1 MKSKVSA
8 RYIFMKN
15 RNRLTAIAGILIVLA
30 FAAKWLFKSET
41 AESGL
46 LLAASLIGGFPI
58 AASAWQAL
66 KVKVISIDLLVTL
79 AILGAFV
86 IQEFEESAIVAFLFL
101 FGAYLEQKTLAKTRS
116 AIKELVE
123 IVPETAL
130 RQTEDGDFE
139 EVDLDDLDEGDILL
153 VKTGGKIPVD
163 GEVVFGSGT
172 ANEASITGES
182 MPLGKKPGDPVYAG
196 TILENGTIRIKAE
209 KVGDETTFGKII
221 ELVEEAQDSKSHAE
235 RLIDRFSKYYTPVVL
250 FLAIIVGL
258 ISQDLELAV
267 TILVLG
273 CPGALVIG
281 VPVSNVAGI
290 GNGAKQ
296 GILFK
301 GSEVI
306 TKFSKVDTIM
316 FDKTGTLT
324 YGDPRVSQ
332 VKKYG
337 QGQLAE
343 QLLVSVEKESAH
355 PLAKAITGYYE
366 DLEAKEVEASQVLQG
381 GGIVAQV
388 AGQQVLVGNRYLLDQ
403 YHVPVTKEMGKDMEE
418 LASAGNSLVL
428 VAVNGQLELALGL
441 KDEIRAGVK
450 EDLAALKKL
459 GVKNLLLLSGDNQ
472 KTVDLVAEELGL
484 TEAYGQLLPEDKAE
498 FVKKRQAAGEIVAFV
513 GDGINDSP
521 SLARAD
527 IGIAMGSGTDVAI
540 ETSNVVLMNGSFDRI
555 PRALAL
561 AKATRWNMIENIT
574 IALAVV
580 AVLLVSVLAS
590 SWMNMAI
597 GMFVHEGSILVV
609 ILNAMRL
616 LAYQSKL
623 QKSRKLIENNFSQA
637 AGPYT
642 KGIESIQ

>member
-1 MKSKVSA
+1 
-8 RYIFMKN
+8 MKN
-15 RNRLTAIAGILIVLA
+15 RNRLTAATGILIVLA
-30 FAAKWLFKSET
+30 FAAKWLFKGEA

-116 AIKELVE
+116 AIEELVE
-123 IVPETAL
+123 MVPETAL
-130 RQTEDGDFE
+130 RQTADGDFE
-139 EVDLDDLDEGDILL
+139 EVDLDDLDEGDIVL

-163 GEVVFGSGT
+163 GEVVSGSGT

-182 MPLGKKPGDPVYAG
+182 MPLDKKPGDPVYAG
-196 TILENGTIRIKAE
+196 TILENGTIRIEAE

-221 ELVEEAQDSKSHAE
+221 ELVEEAQDSKSQAE

-250 FLAIIVGL
+250 LLAIIVGL

-337 QGQLAE
+337 QSQLAE

-388 AGQQVLVGNRYLLDQ
+388 AGQQVLVGNHYLLDQ
-403 YHVPVTKEMGKDMEE
+403 YHVPVAKQMERDMEE

-428 VAVNGQLELALGL
+428 VVVNGQLELALGL

-561 AKATRWNMIENIT
+561 AKATRRNMIENIT

-597 GMFVHEGSILVV
+597 GMFVHEGSILIV

-616 LAYQSKL
+616 LAYRSKL

-637 AGPYT
+637 AGLYT

>member
-1 MKSKVSA
+1 MQKWL
-8 RYIFMKN
+8 MKN
-15 RNRLTAIAGILIVLA
+15 RNRLTEITGILIVLA
-30 FAAKWLFKSET
+30 FAAKWLFRSET

-58 AASAWQAL
+58 AESAWQAL

-123 IVPETAL
+123 MVPETAL
-130 RQTEDGDFE
+130 RQTADGDFE

-163 GEVVFGSGT
+163 GEVVSGSGT

-196 TILENGTIRIKAE
+196 TILENGTIRIKAG

-221 ELVEEAQDSKSHAE
+221 ELVEEAQDSKSQAE

-250 FLAIIVGL
+250 LLAIIVGL

-366 DLEAKEVEASQVLQG
+366 DLEAKEVEASRVLQG

-403 YHVPVTKEMGKDMEE
+403 YHVLVTKEMERDMEE

-450 EDLAALKKL
+450 EDLAALKKQ

-472 KTVDLVAEELGL
+472 KTVDLVAEELGPI
-484 TEAYGQLLPEDKAE
+484 EAYGQLLPEDKAE

-561 AKATRWNMIENIT
+561 AKATRRNMIENIT
-574 IALAVV
+574 IALVVV
-580 AVLLVSVLAS
+580 AVLLISVLAS

-597 GMFVHEGSILVV
+597 GMFAHEGSILVV

-616 LAYQSKL
+616 LAYRSKL
-623 QKSRKLIENNFSQA
+623 QKSRKLIENNFS
-637 AGPYT
+637 
-642 KGIESIQ
+642 

>member
-1 MKSKVSA
+1 MQKWL
-8 RYIFMKN
+8 MQN
-15 RNRLTAIAGILIVLA
+15 RNRLTAITGILIVLA

-123 IVPETAL
+123 MVPETAL
-130 RQTEDGDFE
+130 RQTADGDFE
-139 EVDLDDLDEGDILL
+139 EVDIDDLDEGDILL

-221 ELVEEAQDSKSHAE
+221 ELVEEAQDSKSQAE
-235 RLIDRFSKYYTPVVL
+235 RLIDRFFKYYTPVVL
-250 FLAIIVGL
+250 LLAIIVGL

-366 DLEAKEVEASQVLQG
+366 DLEAKEVETSQVLQG

-403 YHVPVTKEMGKDMEE
+403 YHVPVTKEMEKDMEE

-450 EDLAALKKL
+450 QDLAALKKL

-561 AKATRWNMIENIT
+561 AKATRRNMIENIT

-580 AVLLVSVLAS
+580 AILLVSVLAS

-616 LAYQSKL
+616 LAYRSKL

>member
-1 MKSKVSA
+1 MQKWL
-8 RYIFMKN
+8 MKN
-15 RNRLTAIAGILIVLA
+15 RNRLTEITGILIVLA
-30 FAAKWLFKSET
+30 FAAKWLFRSET

-58 AASAWQAL
+58 AESAWQAL

-123 IVPETAL
+123 MVPETAL
-130 RQTEDGDFE
+130 RQTADGDFE

-163 GEVVFGSGT
+163 GEVVSGSGT

-196 TILENGTIRIKAE
+196 TILENGTIRIKAG

-221 ELVEEAQDSKSHAE
+221 ELVEEAQDSKSQAE

-250 FLAIIVGL
+250 LLAIIVGL

-366 DLEAKEVEASQVLQG
+366 DLEAKEVEASRVLQG

-388 AGQQVLVGNRYLLDQ
+388 AGQQVLVGNRYLLDE
-403 YHVPVTKEMGKDMEE
+403 YHVPVTKEMERDMEK

-472 KTVDLVAEELGL
+472 KTVDLVAEELGP

-561 AKATRWNMIENIT
+561 AKATRRNMIENIT
-574 IALAVV
+574 IALVVV
-580 AVLLVSVLAS
+580 AVLLISVLAS

-597 GMFVHEGSILVV
+597 GMFAHEGSILVV

-616 LAYQSKL
+616 LAYRSKL
-623 QKSRKLIENNFSQA
+623 QKSRKLIENNFS
-637 AGPYT
+637 
-642 KGIESIQ
+642 

>member
-1 MKSKVSA
+1 MQKWL
-8 RYIFMKN
+8 MKN

-30 FAAKWLFKSET
+30 FAAKWLFNSET

-123 IVPETAL
+123 MVPETAL
-130 RQTEDGDFE
+130 RQTADGDFE

-163 GEVVFGSGT
+163 GEVVSGSGT

-221 ELVEEAQDSKSHAE
+221 ELVEEAQDSKSQAE

-250 FLAIIVGL
+250 LLAIIVGL

-290 GNGAKQ
+290 GNGANQ

-355 PLAKAITGYYE
+355 PLAKAITSYYE

-403 YHVPVTKEMGKDMEE
+403 YHVPVTKEMEKDMEE
-418 LASAGNSLVL
+418 LTSAGNSLVL

-484 TEAYGQLLPEDKAE
+484 TETYGQLLPEDKAE

-561 AKATRWNMIENIT
+561 AKATRRNMIENIT

-580 AVLLVSVLAS
+580 AILLVSVLAS

-616 LAYQSKL
+616 LAYRSKL

-637 AGPYT
+637 EGPYT

>member
-1 MKSKVSA
+1 MQKWL
-8 RYIFMKN
+8 MKN
-15 RNRLTAIAGILIVLA
+15 RNRLTAITGILIVLA

-41 AESGL
+41 GASGL
-46 LLAASLIGGFPI
+46 LLVASLIGGFPI

-123 IVPETAL
+123 MVPETAL

-163 GEVVFGSGT
+163 GEVVSGSGT

-221 ELVEEAQDSKSHAE
+221 ELVEEAQDSKSQAE

-250 FLAIIVGL
+250 LLAIIVGL

-355 PLAKAITGYYE
+355 PLAKAITSYYE

-403 YHVPVTKEMGKDMEE
+403 YHVPVTKEMEKDMEE
-418 LASAGNSLVL
+418 LTSAGNSLVL

-484 TEAYGQLLPEDKAE
+484 TETYGQLLPEDKAE

-561 AKATRWNMIENIT
+561 AKATRRNMIENIT

-580 AVLLVSVLAS
+580 AILLVSVLAS

-616 LAYQSKL
+616 LAYRSKL

-637 AGPYT
+637 EGPYT

>member
-1 MKSKVSA
+1 MQKWL
-8 RYIFMKN
+8 MKN
-15 RNRLTAIAGILIVLA
+15 RNRLTAISGILIVLA

-41 AESGL
+41 GASGL

-123 IVPETAL
+123 MVPETAF

-163 GEVVFGSGT
+163 GEVVYGSGT

-221 ELVEEAQDSKSHAE
+221 ELVEEAQDSKSQAE

-250 FLAIIVGL
+250 LLAIIVGL
-258 ISQDLELAV
+258 ISRDLELAV

-366 DLEAKEVEASQVLQG
+366 DLEAKEVESSQVLQG

-388 AGQQVLVGNRYLLDQ
+388 AGRQVLVGNRYLLDQ
-403 YHVPVTKEMGKDMEE
+403 YHVPVTKEMEKNLEE

-484 TEAYGQLLPEDKAE
+484 TETYGQLLPEDKAE

-521 SLARAD
+521 SLAQAD

-616 LAYQSKL
+616 LAYRSKL

-637 AGPYT
+637 EGPYN

>member
-1 MKSKVSA
+1 MQKWL
-8 RYIFMKN
+8 MQN
-15 RNRLTAIAGILIVLA
+15 RNRLTAITGILIVLA

-41 AESGL
+41 GASGL
-46 LLAASLIGGFPI
+46 LLVASLIGGFPI

-123 IVPETAL
+123 MVPETAL

-221 ELVEEAQDSKSHAE
+221 ELVEEAQDSKSQAE

-250 FLAIIVGL
+250 LLAIIVGL

-366 DLEAKEVEASQVLQG
+366 DLEAKEVETSQVLQG

-403 YHVPVTKEMGKDMEE
+403 YHVPVTKEMEKDMEE

-441 KDEIRAGVK
+441 KDEIRSGVK

-561 AKATRWNMIENIT
+561 AKATRRNMIENIT

-580 AVLLVSVLAS
+580 AILLVSVLAS

-616 LAYQSKL
+616 LAYRSKL

>member
-1 MKSKVSA
+1 MQKWL
-8 RYIFMKN
+8 MKN
-15 RNRLTAIAGILIVLA
+15 RNRLTEITGILIVLA
-30 FAAKWLFKSET
+30 FAAKWLFRSET

-58 AASAWQAL
+58 AESAWQAL

-101 FGAYLEQKTLAKTRS
+101 FGAYLEQKTLVKTRS

-123 IVPETAL
+123 MVPETAL
-130 RQTEDGDFE
+130 RQTADGDFE

-163 GEVVFGSGT
+163 GEVVSGSGT

-221 ELVEEAQDSKSHAE
+221 ELVEEAQDSKSQAE

-250 FLAIIVGL
+250 LLAIIVGL

-324 YGDPRVSQ
+324 YGAPRVSQ

-366 DLEAKEVEASQVLQG
+366 DLEAKEVEASRVLQG

-403 YHVPVTKEMGKDMEE
+403 YNVPVTKEMERDMEE

-450 EDLAALKKL
+450 EDLAALKKQ

-472 KTVDLVAEELGL
+472 KTVDLVAEELGP

-561 AKATRWNMIENIT
+561 AKATRRNMIENIT
-574 IALAVV
+574 IALVVV
-580 AVLLVSVLAS
+580 AVLLISVLAS

-597 GMFVHEGSILVV
+597 GMFAHEGSILVV

-616 LAYQSKL
+616 LAYRSKL
-623 QKSRKLIENNFSQA
+623 QKSRKLIENNFS
-637 AGPYT
+637 
-642 KGIESIQ
+642 

>member
-1 MKSKVSA
+1 MQKWL
-8 RYIFMKN
+8 MKN
-15 RNRLTAIAGILIVLA
+15 RNRLTAISGILIVLA

-41 AESGL
+41 GASGL

-123 IVPETAL
+123 MVPETAL

-163 GEVVFGSGT
+163 GEVVYGSGT

-182 MPLGKKPGDPVYAG
+182 MPLGKKLGDPVYAG

-221 ELVEEAQDSKSHAE
+221 ELVEEAQDSKSQAE

-250 FLAIIVGL
+250 LLAIIVGL

-355 PLAKAITGYYE
+355 PLAKAITVYYE
-366 DLEAKEVEASQVLQG
+366 DLEAKEVESSQVLQG

-388 AGQQVLVGNRYLLDQ
+388 AGRQVLIGNRYLLDQ
-403 YHVPVTKEMGKDMEE
+403 YHVPVTKEMEKNLEE

-561 AKATRWNMIENIT
+561 AKATRRNMIENIT

-616 LAYQSKL
+616 LAYRSKL

-637 AGPYT
+637 EDPYN

>member
-1 MKSKVSA
+1 
-8 RYIFMKN
+8 MKN
-15 RNRLTAIAGILIVLA
+15 RNRLTAATGILIVLA
-30 FAAKWLFKSET
+30 FAAKWLFKSEA

-123 IVPETAL
+123 MVPETAL
-130 RQTEDGDFE
+130 RQTADGDFE
-139 EVDLDDLDEGDILL
+139 EVDLDDLDEGDIVL

-163 GEVVFGSGT
+163 GEVVSGSGT

-182 MPLGKKPGDPVYAG
+182 MPLDKKPGDPVYAG
-196 TILENGTIRIKAE
+196 TILENGTIRIEAE

-221 ELVEEAQDSKSHAE
+221 ELVEEAQDSKSQAE

-250 FLAIIVGL
+250 LLAIIVGL

-403 YHVPVTKEMGKDMEE
+403 YHVPVAKQMERDMEE

-561 AKATRWNMIENIT
+561 AKATRRNMIENIT

-590 SWMNMAI
+590 SWVNMAI
-597 GMFVHEGSILVV
+597 GMFIHEGSILIV

-616 LAYQSKL
+616 LAYRSKL

>member
-1 MKSKVSA
+1 MQKWL
-8 RYIFMKN
+8 MKN
-15 RNRLTAIAGILIVLA
+15 RNRLTVTTGILIVLA
-30 FAAKWLFKSET
+30 FATKWLLKSET

-86 IQEFEESAIVAFLFL
+86 IREFEESAIVAFLFL

-123 IVPETAL
+123 MAPETAL
-130 RQTEDGDFE
+130 RQKADGDFE
-139 EVDLDDLDEGDILL
+139 EVDVDDLDEGDILL

-163 GEVVFGSGT
+163 GEVVSGSGT

-182 MPLGKKPGDPVYAG
+182 MPSGKKPGDQVYAG

-221 ELVEEAQDSKSHAE
+221 ELVEEAQDSKSQAE

-250 FLAIIVGL
+250 LLAIIVGL
-258 ISQDLELAV
+258 ISHRLELAV

-324 YGDPRVSQ
+324 YGNPRVSQ

-337 QGQLAE
+337 QDQLAE
-343 QLLVSVEKESAH
+343 QLLVSVENESAH

-366 DLEAKEVEASQVLQG
+366 DLEAKEVEASQLLQG

-403 YHVPVTKEMGKDMEE
+403 YHVPVTKEMERDMEE
-418 LASAGNSLVL
+418 LTSAGNSLVL

-450 EDLAALKKL
+450 EDLTALKKL

-561 AKATRWNMIENIT
+561 AKATRRNMIENIT

-616 LAYQSKL
+616 LAYRSKL
-623 QKSRKLIENNFSQA
+623 QQSRKLIEINVSQA
-637 AGPYT
+637 VGPYIE
-642 KGIESIQ
+642 GIESIQ

>member
-1 MKSKVSA
+1 MQKWL
-8 RYIFMKN
+8 MKN
-15 RNRLTAIAGILIVLA
+15 RNRLTAITGILIVLA

-101 FGAYLEQKTLAKTRS
+101 FGAYLEQRTLAKTRS
-116 AIKELVE
+116 AIKKLVE
-123 IVPETAL
+123 MVPETAL
-130 RQTEDGDFE
+130 RQTADGDFE

-163 GEVVFGSGT
+163 GEVVSGSGT

-182 MPLGKKPGDPVYAG
+182 MPLGKKPSDPVYAG

-221 ELVEEAQDSKSHAE
+221 ELVEEAQDSKSQAE

-250 FLAIIVGL
+250 LLAIIVGL

-324 YGDPRVSQ
+324 YGNPRVSQ
-332 VKKYG
+332 VKNYG

-403 YHVPVTKEMGKDMEE
+403 YHVPVTKEMEKDMEE

-561 AKATRWNMIENIT
+561 AKATRRNMIENIT

-616 LAYQSKL
+616 LAYRSKL

-637 AGPYT
+637 TGPYT
-642 KGIESIQ
+642 KGSESIQ

>member
-1 MKSKVSA
+1 MQKWLMKK
-8 RYIFMKN
+8 
-15 RNRLTAIAGILIVLA
+15 RNRLTAITGILIVLA

-123 IVPETAL
+123 MVPETAL
-130 RQTEDGDFE
+130 RQTADGDFE

-163 GEVVFGSGT
+163 GEVVSGSGT

-196 TILENGTIRIKAE
+196 TILENGTIRIEAE

-221 ELVEEAQDSKSHAE
+221 ELVEEAQDSKSQAE

-250 FLAIIVGL
+250 LLAIIVGL

-403 YHVPVTKEMGKDMEE
+403 YHVPITEEMEKDMEE

-561 AKATRWNMIENIT
+561 AKATRRNMIENIT

-616 LAYQSKL
+616 LAYRSKL
-623 QKSRKLIENNFSQA
+623 QKTRKLIENNFSQA

>member
-1 MKSKVSA
+1 MQKWL
-8 RYIFMKN
+8 MKN
-15 RNRLTAIAGILIVLA
+15 RNRLTAITGILIVLA

-58 AASAWQAL
+58 AATAWQAL

-101 FGAYLEQKTLAKTRS
+101 FGAYLEQRTLAKTRS
-116 AIKELVE
+116 AIKKLVE
-123 IVPETAL
+123 MVPETAL
-130 RQTEDGDFE
+130 RQTADGDFE

-163 GEVVFGSGT
+163 GEVVSGSGT

-182 MPLGKKPGDPVYAG
+182 MPLGKKPSDPVYAG

-221 ELVEEAQDSKSHAE
+221 ELVEEAQDSKSQAE

-250 FLAIIVGL
+250 LLAIIVGL

-324 YGDPRVSQ
+324 YGNPRVSQ
-332 VKKYG
+332 VKNYG

-343 QLLVSVEKESAH
+343 KLLVSVEKESAH

-403 YHVPVTKEMGKDMEE
+403 YHVPVTKEMEKDMEE

-498 FVKKRQAAGEIVAFV
+498 FVKKRQAAGEIVVFV

-561 AKATRWNMIENIT
+561 AKATRRNMIENIT

-616 LAYQSKL
+616 LAYRSKL

-637 AGPYT
+637 TGPYT
-642 KGIESIQ
+642 KGSESIQ

>member
-1 MKSKVSA
+1 MQKWL
-8 RYIFMKN
+8 MKN
-15 RNRLTAIAGILIVLA
+15 RNRLTAISGILIVLA

-41 AESGL
+41 GASGL

-58 AASAWQAL
+58 ATSAWQAL

-123 IVPETAL
+123 MVPETAL

-139 EVDLDDLDEGDILL
+139 EVDLDDLDEGDIIL

-163 GEVVFGSGT
+163 GEVLYGSGT

-182 MPLGKKPGDPVYAG
+182 MPLGKKLGDPVYAG

-221 ELVEEAQDSKSHAE
+221 ELVEEAQDSKSQAE

-250 FLAIIVGL
+250 LLAIIVGL

-366 DLEAKEVEASQVLQG
+366 DLEAKGVESSQVLQG

-388 AGQQVLVGNRYLLDQ
+388 AGRQVLVGNRYLLDQ
-403 YHVPVTKEMGKDMEE
+403 YHVPVTKEMEKNLEE

-561 AKATRWNMIENIT
+561 AKATRRNMIENIT

-616 LAYQSKL
+616 LAYRSKL

-637 AGPYT
+637 EGPYN

>member
-1 MKSKVSA
+1 MQKWL
-8 RYIFMKN
+8 MKN
-15 RNRLTAIAGILIVLA
+15 RNRLTAITGILIVLA

-66 KVKVISIDLLVTL
+66 KAKVISIDLLVTL

-123 IVPETAL
+123 MVPETAL
-130 RQTEDGDFE
+130 RQTADGDFE

-163 GEVVFGSGT
+163 GEVVSGSGT

-221 ELVEEAQDSKSHAE
+221 ELVEEAQDSKSQAE

-250 FLAIIVGL
+250 LLAIIVGL

-403 YHVPVTKEMGKDMEE
+403 YHVPVTKEMEKDMEE

-561 AKATRWNMIENIT
+561 AKATRRNMIENIT

-616 LAYQSKL
+616 LAYRSKL

-637 AGPYT
+637 TGPYT
-642 KGIESIQ
+642 KGIESI

>member
-1 MKSKVSA
+1 MQKWL
-8 RYIFMKN
+8 MKN
-15 RNRLTAIAGILIVLA
+15 RNRLTAITGILIVLA

-101 FGAYLEQKTLAKTRS
+101 FGAYLEQRTLAKTRS
-116 AIKELVE
+116 AIKKLVE
-123 IVPETAL
+123 MVPETAL
-130 RQTEDGDFE
+130 RQTADGDFE

-163 GEVVFGSGT
+163 GEVVSGSGT

-221 ELVEEAQDSKSHAE
+221 ELVEEAQDSKSQAE

-250 FLAIIVGL
+250 LLAIIVGL

-388 AGQQVLVGNRYLLDQ
+388 AGQQVLVGNRYLLDE
-403 YHVPVTKEMGKDMEE
+403 YHVPVTKEMEKDMEK

-561 AKATRWNMIENIT
+561 AKATRRNMIENIT

-616 LAYQSKL
+616 LAYRSKL

-637 AGPYT
+637 TGPYT
-642 KGIESIQ
+642 KGSESIQ

>member
-1 MKSKVSA
+1 MQKWL
-8 RYIFMKN
+8 MKN
-15 RNRLTAIAGILIVLA
+15 RNRLTAITGILIVLA

-41 AESGL
+41 GASGL
-46 LLAASLIGGFPI
+46 LLVASLIGGFPI

-123 IVPETAL
+123 MVPETAF

-163 GEVVFGSGT
+163 GEVVSGSGT

-221 ELVEEAQDSKSHAE
+221 ELVEEAQDSKSQAE

-250 FLAIIVGL
+250 LLAIIVGL

-332 VKKYG
+332 VRKYG

-403 YHVPVTKEMGKDMEE
+403 YHVPVTKEMEKDMEE

-498 FVKKRQAAGEIVAFV
+498 FVKKWQATGEIVAFV

-561 AKATRWNMIENIT
+561 AKATRRNMIENIT

-616 LAYQSKL
+616 LAFRSKL

>member
-1 MKSKVSA
+1 MQKWL
-8 RYIFMKN
+8 MKN
-15 RNRLTAIAGILIVLA
+15 RNRLTAATGILIVLA
-30 FAAKWLFKSET
+30 FAAKWLFKSEA

-123 IVPETAL
+123 MVPETAL
-130 RQTEDGDFE
+130 RQTADGDFE
-139 EVDLDDLDEGDILL
+139 EVDLDDLDEGDIVL

-163 GEVVFGSGT
+163 GEVVSGSGT

-196 TILENGTIRIKAE
+196 TILENGTIRIEAE

-221 ELVEEAQDSKSHAE
+221 ELVEEAQDSKSQAE

-250 FLAIIVGL
+250 LLAIIVGL

-403 YHVPVTKEMGKDMEE
+403 YHVPVTKQMERDMEE

-472 KTVDLVAEELGL
+472 KTVDLVAEELDL

-561 AKATRWNMIENIT
+561 AKATRRNMIENIT

-616 LAYQSKL
+616 LAYRSKL

>member
-1 MKSKVSA
+1 
-8 RYIFMKN
+8 MKN
-15 RNRLTAIAGILIVLA
+15 RNRLTAATGILIVLA
-30 FAAKWLFKSET
+30 FAAKWLFKSEA

-123 IVPETAL
+123 MVPETAL
-130 RQTEDGDFE
+130 RQTADGDFE
-139 EVDLDDLDEGDILL
+139 EVDLDDLDEGDIVL

-163 GEVVFGSGT
+163 GEVVSGSGT

-182 MPLGKKPGDPVYAG
+182 MPLDKKPGDPVYAG
-196 TILENGTIRIKAE
+196 TILENGTIRIEAE

-221 ELVEEAQDSKSHAE
+221 ELVEEAQDSKSQAE

-250 FLAIIVGL
+250 LLAIIVGL

-403 YHVPVTKEMGKDMEE
+403 YHVPVTKQMERDMEE

-472 KTVDLVAEELGL
+472 KTVDLVAEELDL

-561 AKATRWNMIENIT
+561 AKATRRNMIENIT

-597 GMFVHEGSILVV
+597 GMFVHEGSILFV

-616 LAYQSKL
+616 LAYRSKL
-623 QKSRKLIENNFSQA
+623 QKSRKLIENNF
-637 AGPYT
+637 
-642 KGIESIQ
+642 

>member
-1 MKSKVSA
+1 MQKWL
-8 RYIFMKN
+8 MKN
-15 RNRLTAIAGILIVLA
+15 RNRLTEITGILIVLA
-30 FAAKWLFKSET
+30 FAAKWLFRSET

-58 AASAWQAL
+58 AESAWQAL

-123 IVPETAL
+123 MVPETAL
-130 RQTEDGDFE
+130 RQTADGDFE

-163 GEVVFGSGT
+163 GEVVSGSGT

-196 TILENGTIRIKAE
+196 TILENGTIRIKAG

-221 ELVEEAQDSKSHAE
+221 ELVEEAQDSKSQAE

-250 FLAIIVGL
+250 LLAIIVGL

-366 DLEAKEVEASQVLQG
+366 DLEAKEVEASRVLQG

-403 YHVPVTKEMGKDMEE
+403 YHVPVTKEMERDMEE

-450 EDLAALKKL
+450 EDLAALKKQ

-561 AKATRWNMIENIT
+561 AKATRRNMIENIT
-574 IALAVV
+574 IALVVV
-580 AVLLVSVLAS
+580 AVLLISVLAS

-597 GMFVHEGSILVV
+597 GMFAHEGSILVV

-616 LAYQSKL
+616 LAYRSKL
-623 QKSRKLIENNFSQA
+623 RKSRKLIENNFS
-637 AGPYT
+637 
-642 KGIESIQ
+642 

>member
-1 MKSKVSA
+1 MHKWL
-8 RYIFMKN
+8 MKN

-123 IVPETAL
+123 MVPETAL
-130 RQTEDGDFE
+130 RQTADGDFE

-153 VKTGGKIPVD
+153 VKTGGKIPAD
-163 GEVVFGSGT
+163 GEVVSGSGT

-221 ELVEEAQDSKSHAE
+221 ELVEEAQDSKSQAE

-250 FLAIIVGL
+250 LLAIIVGL

-366 DLEAKEVEASQVLQG
+366 ELEAKEVEASQVLQG

-403 YHVPVTKEMGKDMEE
+403 YHVPVTKEMEKDMEE

-450 EDLAALKKL
+450 EDLVALKKL

-472 KTVDLVAEELGL
+472 KTVDLVAAELGL
-484 TEAYGQLLPEDKAE
+484 TEAYGQFLPEDKVE

-527 IGIAMGSGTDVAI
+527 IGMAMGSGTDVAI

-561 AKATRWNMIENIT
+561 AKATRRNMIENIT

>member
-1 MKSKVSA
+1 MQKWL
-8 RYIFMKN
+8 MKN
-15 RNRLTAIAGILIVLA
+15 RNRLTAITGILIVLA
-30 FAAKWLFKSET
+30 FTAKWLFKSET
-41 AESGL
+41 GASGL
-46 LLAASLIGGFPI
+46 LLVASLIGGFPI

-123 IVPETAL
+123 MVPETAL
-130 RQTEDGDFE
+130 RQTEAGDFE

-163 GEVVFGSGT
+163 GEVVSGSGT

-221 ELVEEAQDSKSHAE
+221 ELVEEAQDSKSQAE

-250 FLAIIVGL
+250 LLAIIVGL

-403 YHVPVTKEMGKDMEE
+403 YHVPVTKEMEKDMEE

-450 EDLAALKKL
+450 EDLVALKKL

-484 TEAYGQLLPEDKAE
+484 TEAYGQLLPEDKVE

-527 IGIAMGSGTDVAI
+527 IGMAMGSGTDVAI

-561 AKATRWNMIENIT
+561 AKATRRNMIENIT

>member
-1 MKSKVSA
+1 MQKWL
-8 RYIFMKN
+8 MKN
-15 RNRLTAIAGILIVLA
+15 RNRLTAITGILIVLA

-101 FGAYLEQKTLAKTRS
+101 FGAYLEQRTLAKTRS

-123 IVPETAL
+123 MVPETAL
-130 RQTEDGDFE
+130 RQTADGDFE

-163 GEVVFGSGT
+163 GEVVSGSGT

-221 ELVEEAQDSKSHAE
+221 ELVEEAQDSKSQAE

-250 FLAIIVGL
+250 LLAIIVGL

-403 YHVPVTKEMGKDMEE
+403 YHVPVTKEMERDMEK

-450 EDLAALKKL
+450 EDLVALKKL

-561 AKATRWNMIENIT
+561 AKATRRNMIENIT

-616 LAYQSKL
+616 LAYRSKL

-637 AGPYT
+637 TGPYT
-642 KGIESIQ
+642 KGSESIQ

>member
-1 MKSKVSA
+1 MQKWL
-8 RYIFMKN
+8 MKN
-15 RNRLTAIAGILIVLA
+15 RNRLTAITGILIVLA
-30 FAAKWLFKSET
+30 FAAKWLFKSEK
-41 AESGL
+41 SSL

-58 AASAWQAL
+58 AATAWQAL

-101 FGAYLEQKTLAKTRS
+101 FGAYLEQRTLAKTRS
-116 AIKELVE
+116 AIKKLVE
-123 IVPETAL
+123 MVPETAL
-130 RQTEDGDFE
+130 RQTADGDFE

-163 GEVVFGSGT
+163 GEVVSGSGT

-221 ELVEEAQDSKSHAE
+221 ELVEEAQDSKSQAE

-250 FLAIIVGL
+250 LLAIIVGL

-366 DLEAKEVEASQVLQG
+366 DREAKEVEASQVLQG

-403 YHVPVTKEMGKDMEE
+403 YHVPVTKEMEKDMEK

-561 AKATRWNMIENIT
+561 AKATRRNMIENIT

-580 AVLLVSVLAS
+580 AVLLISLLAS

-616 LAYQSKL
+616 LAYRSKL

-637 AGPYT
+637 TGPYT
-642 KGIESIQ
+642 KGSESIQ

>member
-1 MKSKVSA
+1 MQKWL
-8 RYIFMKN
+8 MKN
-15 RNRLTAIAGILIVLA
+15 RNRLTAITGILIVLA

-101 FGAYLEQKTLAKTRS
+101 FGAYLEQRTLAKTRS
-116 AIKELVE
+116 AIKKLVE
-123 IVPETAL
+123 MVPETAL
-130 RQTEDGDFE
+130 RQTADGDFE

-163 GEVVFGSGT
+163 GEVVSGSGT

-221 ELVEEAQDSKSHAE
+221 ELVEEAQDSKSQAE

-250 FLAIIVGL
+250 LLAIIVGL

-306 TKFSKVDTIM
+306 TKFSKVDTVM

-403 YHVPVTKEMGKDMEE
+403 YHVPVTKEMEKDMEK

-561 AKATRWNMIENIT
+561 AKATRRNMIENIT

-616 LAYQSKL
+616 LAYRSKL

-637 AGPYT
+637 EDPYN

>member
-1 MKSKVSA
+1 MQKWL
-8 RYIFMKN
+8 MKN
-15 RNRLTAIAGILIVLA
+15 RNRLTAITGILIVLA

-101 FGAYLEQKTLAKTRS
+101 FGAYLEQRTLSKTRS

-123 IVPETAL
+123 MVPETAL
-130 RQTEDGDFE
+130 RQTADGDFE

-163 GEVVFGSGT
+163 GEVVSGSGT

-221 ELVEEAQDSKSHAE
+221 ELVEEAQDSKSQAE

-250 FLAIIVGL
+250 LLAIIVGL

-403 YHVPVTKEMGKDMEE
+403 YHVPVTKEMEKDMEE

-450 EDLAALKKL
+450 EDLVALKKL

-561 AKATRWNMIENIT
+561 AKATRRN
-574 IALAVV
+574 
-580 AVLLVSVLAS
+580 
-590 SWMNMAI
+590 
-597 GMFVHEGSILVV
+597 HD
-609 ILNAMRL
+609 
-616 LAYQSKL
+616 
-623 QKSRKLIENNFSQA
+623 
-637 AGPYT
+637 
-642 KGIESIQ
+642 

>member
-1 MKSKVSA
+1 MQKWL
-8 RYIFMKN
+8 MKN
-15 RNRLTAIAGILIVLA
+15 RNRLTAITGILIVLA

-116 AIKELVE
+116 AIKKLVE
-123 IVPETAL
+123 MVPETVL
-130 RQTEDGDFE
+130 RQTADGDFE
-139 EVDLDDLDEGDILL
+139 EVDLDDLYEGDILL

-163 GEVVFGSGT
+163 GEVVSGSGT

-182 MPLGKKPGDPVYAG
+182 MPLGKKTGDPVYAG

-221 ELVEEAQDSKSHAE
+221 ELVEEAQDSKSQAE

-250 FLAIIVGL
+250 LLAIIVGL
-258 ISQDLELAV
+258 SSQDLELAV

-366 DLEAKEVEASQVLQG
+366 DLEVKEVEASQVLQG

-403 YHVPVTKEMGKDMEE
+403 YHVPVTKEMEKDMEE

-561 AKATRWNMIENIT
+561 AKATRRNMIENIT

-616 LAYQSKL
+616 LAYRSKL
-623 QKSRKLIENNFSQA
+623 QKSQKLIENNFSQA

>member
-1 MKSKVSA
+1 MQKWL
-8 RYIFMKN
+8 MKN
-15 RNRLTAIAGILIVLA
+15 RNRLTAATGILIVLA
-30 FAAKWLFKSET
+30 FAAKWLFKSEA

-123 IVPETAL
+123 MVPETAL
-130 RQTEDGDFE
+130 RQTADGDFE
-139 EVDLDDLDEGDILL
+139 EVDLDDLDEGDIVL

-163 GEVVFGSGT
+163 GEVVSGSGT

-196 TILENGTIRIKAE
+196 TILENGTIRIEAE

-221 ELVEEAQDSKSHAE
+221 ELVEEAQDSKSQAE

-250 FLAIIVGL
+250 LLAIIVGL

-388 AGQQVLVGNRYLLDQ
+388 AGQQVLVGNHYLLDQ
-403 YHVPVTKEMGKDMEE
+403 YHVPVAKQMERDMEE

-561 AKATRWNMIENIT
+561 AKATRRNMIENIT

-597 GMFVHEGSILVV
+597 GMFIHEGSILIV

-616 LAYQSKL
+616 LAYRSKL

>member
-1 MKSKVSA
+1 MQKWL
-8 RYIFMKN
+8 MKN
-15 RNRLTAIAGILIVLA
+15 RNQLTAATGILIVLA

-41 AESGL
+41 VESGL
-46 LLAASLIGGFPI
+46 LLTASLIGGFPI
-58 AASAWQAL
+58 ATSAWQAL

-123 IVPETAL
+123 MVPETAL
-130 RQTEDGDFE
+130 RQTADGDFE

-153 VKTGGKIPVD
+153 VKTGGKIAVD
-163 GEVVFGSGT
+163 GEVVSGSGT

-182 MPLGKKPGDPVYAG
+182 MPLGKKPGDRVYAG

-221 ELVEEAQDSKSHAE
+221 ELVEEAQDSKSQAE

-250 FLAIIVGL
+250 LLAIIVGL
-258 ISQDLELAV
+258 ISQSLELAV

-324 YGDPRVSQ
+324 YGNPRVSQ

-343 QLLVSVEKESAH
+343 QLLVSVENESAH

-403 YHVPVTKEMGKDMEE
+403 YHVPVTKEMERDMEE

-555 PRALAL
+555 PRSLAL
-561 AKATRWNMIENIT
+561 SKATRRNMIENIT

-616 LAYQSKL
+616 LAYRSKL
-623 QKSRKLIENNFSQA
+623 QK
-637 AGPYT
+637 
-642 KGIESIQ
+642 

>member
-1 MKSKVSA
+1 MQKWL
-8 RYIFMKN
+8 MKN
-15 RNRLTAIAGILIVLA
+15 RNRLKAATGILIVLA
-30 FAAKWLFKSET
+30 FAAKWLFKSEA

-123 IVPETAL
+123 MVPETAL
-130 RQTEDGDFE
+130 RQTADGDFE
-139 EVDLDDLDEGDILL
+139 EVDLDDLDEGDIVL

-163 GEVVFGSGT
+163 GEVVSGSGT

-182 MPLGKKPGDPVYAG
+182 MPLDKKPGDPVYAG
-196 TILENGTIRIKAE
+196 TILENGTIRIEAE

-221 ELVEEAQDSKSHAE
+221 ELVEEAQDSKSQAE

-250 FLAIIVGL
+250 LLAIIVGL

-388 AGQQVLVGNRYLLDQ
+388 AGRQVLVGNRYLLDQ
-403 YHVPVTKEMGKDMEE
+403 YHVPVTKQMERDMEE

-561 AKATRWNMIENIT
+561 AKATRRNMIENIT

-597 GMFVHEGSILVV
+597 GMFVHEGSILIV

-616 LAYQSKL
+616 LAYRSKL

>member
-1 MKSKVSA
+1 
-8 RYIFMKN
+8 MKN
-15 RNRLTAIAGILIVLA
+15 RNRLTAATGILIVLA
-30 FAAKWLFKSET
+30 FATKWLFKSEA

-123 IVPETAL
+123 MVPETAL
-130 RQTEDGDFE
+130 RQTADGDFE
-139 EVDLDDLDEGDILL
+139 EVDLDDLDEGDIVL

-163 GEVVFGSGT
+163 GEVVSGSGT

-182 MPLGKKPGDPVYAG
+182 MPLDKKPGDPVYAG
-196 TILENGTIRIKAE
+196 TILENGTIRIEAE

-221 ELVEEAQDSKSHAE
+221 ELVEEAQDSKSQAE

-250 FLAIIVGL
+250 LLAIIVGL

-403 YHVPVTKEMGKDMEE
+403 YHVPVTKQMERDMEE

-472 KTVDLVAEELGL
+472 KTVDLVAEELDL

-561 AKATRWNMIENIT
+561 AKATRRNMIENIT

-597 GMFVHEGSILVV
+597 GMFIHEGSILVV

-616 LAYQSKL
+616 LAYRSKL

>member
-1 MKSKVSA
+1 
-8 RYIFMKN
+8 
-15 RNRLTAIAGILIVLA
+15 
-30 FAAKWLFKSET
+30 
-41 AESGL
+41 
-46 LLAASLIGGFPI
+46 
-58 AASAWQAL
+58 
-66 KVKVISIDLLVTL
+66 LLVTL

-123 IVPETAL
+123 MVPETAL

-163 GEVVFGSGT
+163 GEVVYGSGT

-221 ELVEEAQDSKSHAE
+221 ELVEEAQDSKSQAE

-250 FLAIIVGL
+250 LLAIIVGL

-366 DLEAKEVEASQVLQG
+366 DLEAKEVESSQVLQG

-388 AGQQVLVGNRYLLDQ
+388 AGRQVLVGNRYLLDQ
-403 YHVPVTKEMGKDMEE
+403 YHVPVTKEMEKDLEE

-561 AKATRWNMIENIT
+561 AKATRRNMIENIT

-616 LAYQSKL
+616 LAYRSKL

-637 AGPYT
+637 EDPYN
-642 KGIESIQ
+642 KSIESIQ

>member
-1 MKSKVSA
+1 MQKWL
-8 RYIFMKN
+8 MKN
-15 RNRLTAIAGILIVLA
+15 RNRLTAITGILIVLA
-30 FAAKWLFKSET
+30 FAAKWLIKSET

-101 FGAYLEQKTLAKTRS
+101 FGAYLEQRTLSKTRS

-123 IVPETAL
+123 MVPETAL
-130 RQTEDGDFE
+130 RQTADGDFE

-163 GEVVFGSGT
+163 GEVVSGSGT

-221 ELVEEAQDSKSHAE
+221 ELVEEAQDSKSQAE

-250 FLAIIVGL
+250 LLAIIVGL

-403 YHVPVTKEMGKDMEE
+403 YHVPVTKEMEKDMEE

-498 FVKKRQAAGEIVAFV
+498 FVKKRQAAGEIMAFV

-561 AKATRWNMIENIT
+561 AKATRRNMIENIT

-616 LAYQSKL
+616 LAYRSKL

-637 AGPYT
+637 TGPYT
-642 KGIESIQ
+642 KGSESI